1 MKNTEKPKVVKS
13 SYKFTTVP
21 QAMNLLKK
29 LKAEEEQKSASPKK
43 TKKEKGETSEKKEEP
58 TEEKQEKTLHLAI
71 SWQIE

>member
-13 SYKFTTVP
+13 SYKFKTVP

-43 TKKEKGETSEKKEEP
+43 EKEKEAED
-58 TEEKQEKTLHLAI
+58 LAI
-71 SWQIE
+71 SKDSLIYKGFAQ

>member
-43 TKKEKGETSEKKEEP
+43 TKKEKEMEAED
-58 TEEKQEKTLHLAI
+58 LAI
-71 SWQIE
+71 SKDSLIYKGFAQ